1 MKKYIF
7 AFICAFMIPYILLGS
22 FIFLVDPYYVFHKPY
37 FNMEAIRTND
47 PHYVARGLIRNM
59 DYDILLCGSSMCEN
73 MHTDYIDDV
82 FKGKSLKVI
91 QHGSY
96 SNDFSASL
104 KQAAKSNK
112 AQIII
117 MGLDST
123 MWKKPD
129 EGYRIEKIPRYAVE
143 SPNIFNTAPY
153 VFNVNTL
160 SSCISLIKSNQC
172 KENMESMN
180 QWWAIRDESYGE
192 NNVATDWLK
201 QKTEGQIFSET
212 DEALAQ
218 KNYSNLVAGIESC
231 RDKDITIKFFIPP
244 YSIADF
250 SLHDYR
256 YDLQINREIW
266 RKLLLYDN
274 VEIYAIQFDTDLI
287 QHLEWYRNTG
297 HYNGLVSDVII
308 DDIARKE
315 YLLTTDNIDEQVDSF
330 RQFLDAYDWEMLESS
345 LTRQA
350 KNK

>member
-7 AFICAFMIPYILLGS
+7 TFIGAFMIPYILLGS

-37 FNMEAIRTND
+37 FNMEAIQTND

-104 KQAAKSNK
+104 KQAANSNK
-112 AQIII
+112 ARMII

-123 MWKKPD
+123 MWKKPS
-129 EGYRIEKIPRYAVE
+129 EGYRIEKIPSYAVE
-143 SPNIFNTAPY
+143 NPNPFNTASY
-153 VFNVNTL
+153 VYNTNTL
-160 SSCISLIKSNQC
+160 YPCIRLLKSNYSN
-172 KENMESMN
+172 ETTEPMN
-180 QWWAIRDESYGE
+180 QWWEIENEAYGE
-192 NNVATDWLK
+192 SSVATNWIK
-201 QKTEGQIFSET
+201 QKTEGQIFSEM
-212 DEALAQ
+212 DETLAQ
-218 KNYSNLVAGIESC
+218 KNYSNLAEGIESC
-231 RDKDITIKFFIPP
+231 LDKDITVKFFIPP
-244 YSIADF
+244 YSIADY
-250 SLHDYR
+250 SLHDYE
-256 YDLQINREIW
+256 YDLKVEKEIW
-266 RKLLLYDN
+266 RNLLQYDN

-297 HYNGLVSDVII
+297 HYNGIVSDMII

-315 YLLTTDNIDEQVDSF
+315 YLLTTNNIDEQVDSF
-330 RQFLDAYDWEMLESS
+330 RQFLDAYDWEMLEAS
-345 LTRQA
+345 LTQQA